1 MVSKFRQIE
10 MKSVLLS
17 YNVKKFSRIF
27 DRFQNLLVTLYLN
40 CFLGDGIC
48 SIEELQNFYKD
59 VIGVDGDSLTKVTTE
74 GYRAL
79 TAVSK
84 NDVWCQIFFVKYSF
98 FLQGNQYKLNKDNYL
113 YCFASFLLGRNIYGP
128 GKYIFG
134 VFDTREMDETYKVIY
149 NVEEDE
155 NWFEIHLNIHIW
167 TLQL

>member
-1 MVSKFRQIE
+1 

-17 YNVKKFSRIF
+17 CTVNNFSRIS

-84 NDVWCQIFFVKYSF
+84 TCLTSVILCKIFIFFYRAI
-98 FLQGNQYKLNKDNYL
+98 NTN
-113 YCFASFLLGRNIYGP
+113 
-128 GKYIFG
+128 
-134 VFDTREMDETYKVIY
+134 
-149 NVEEDE
+149 
-155 NWFEIHLNIHIW
+155 
-167 TLQL
+167 

>member
-1 MVSKFRQIE
+1 

-17 YNVKKFSRIF
+17 YNANKFSRIF

-84 NDVWCQIFFVKYSF
+84 KKCLMSDILCKIFIFCTGQSIQI
-98 FLQGNQYKLNKDNYL
+98 
-113 YCFASFLLGRNIYGP
+113 
-128 GKYIFG
+128 
-134 VFDTREMDETYKVIY
+134 E
-149 NVEEDE
+149 
-155 NWFEIHLNIHIW
+155 
-167 TLQL
+167 

>member
-1 MVSKFRQIE
+1 MKKNLVPKFRQTE

-17 YNVKKFSRIF
+17 YDINKFSRIF

-84 NDVWCQIFFVKYSF
+84 K
-98 FLQGNQYKLNKDNYL
+98 K
-113 YCFASFLLGRNIYGP
+113 
-128 GKYIFG
+128 
-134 VFDTREMDETYKVIY
+134 FDFS
-149 NVEEDE
+149 NS
-155 NWFEIHLNIHIW
+155 L
-167 TLQL
+167 

>member
-1 MVSKFRQIE
+1 MNKKFLVSKFRQIE

-17 YNVKKFSRIF
+17 YNVNKFSRFF

-84 NDVWCQIFFVKYSF
+84 K
-98 FLQGNQYKLNKDNYL
+98 K
-113 YCFASFLLGRNIYGP
+113 
-128 GKYIFG
+128 
-134 VFDTREMDETYKVIY
+134 FDFS
-149 NVEEDE
+149 NS
-155 NWFEIHLNIHIW
+155 L
-167 TLQL
+167 

>member
-1 MVSKFRQIE
+1 M
-10 MKSVLLS
+10 
-17 YNVKKFSRIF
+17 
-27 DRFQNLLVTLYLN
+27 D
-40 CFLGDGIC
+40 
-48 SIEELQNFYKD
+48 ELQNFYKD

-84 NDVWCQIFFVKYSF
+84 KVEHQLFVVTCS
-98 FLQGNQYKLNKDNYL
+98 FLQGNKYKLNKDNYL

-149 NVEEDE
+149 NDDEDD
-155 NWFEIHLNIHIW
+155 F
-167 TLQL
+167 

>member
-17 YNVKKFSRIF
+17 YNVNKFSRIF

-84 NDVWCQIFFVKYSF
+84 K
-98 FLQGNQYKLNKDNYL
+98 
-113 YCFASFLLGRNIYGP
+113 
-128 GKYIFG
+128 
-134 VFDTREMDETYKVIY
+134 KV
-149 NVEEDE
+149 
-155 NWFEIHLNIHIW
+155 
-167 TLQL
+167 